1 MPWYVAAAGATG
13 LTHRKQNL
21 PCQDCAAVDV
31 TSTGLAVAALSDGA
45 GSAPKAELGARA
57 TVETALAFLKHREWP
72 GTPTQDQV
80 NAAFAE
86 LHETILLSLQQC
98 AQKEMCELDALAC
111 TLIAF
116 VAAENWLAGVQIGD
130 GLLLGRPAGGDL
142 RMLVKPNRGEYVNE
156 TVFVTSKTEKPE
168 RETLFLPSAF
178 EFICASSDGIERVA
192 IKYADWTPHEP
203 FFSPLEEYMLTRPSP
218 EQGQKDVR
226 EYLEREKF
234 DAKID
239 DDRAMVL
246 CRFLPDLNTVPT
258 LVDMPAV
265 PPEPSP
271 NSSPSNE
278 EKK

>member
-13 LTHRKQNL
+13 LSHRKQNL

-31 TSTGLAVAALSDGA
+31 TSTGLVVAALSDGA
-45 GSAPKAELGARA
+45 GSAPKAELGART
-57 TVETALAFLKHREWP
+57 TVETTLAFLKHREWP
-72 GTPTQDQV
+72 QSPTQDTTDR
-80 NAAFAE
+80 AFIE
-86 LHETILLSLQQC
+86 LHETLLLSLQQI
-98 AQKEMCELDALAC
+98 AQKENCELDALAC

-116 VAAENWLAGVQIGD
+116 VAAENWLAALQVGD
-130 GLLLGRPAGGDL
+130 GLFLGRPAGGDL
-142 RMLVKPNRGEYVNE
+142 RLLFKPNRGEYVNE
-156 TVFVTSKTEKPE
+156 TVFVTSKSEQPQ
-168 RETLFLPSAF
+168 RQTLFLPSAF
-178 EFICASSDGIERVA
+178 EFLCASSDGIERVA
-192 IKYADWTPHEP
+192 IKYADWSPFEP
-203 FFSPLEEYMLTRPSP
+203 FFAPLEEYMLSRPTP

-265 PPEPSP
+265 GPEPGGVP
-271 NSSPSNE
+271 Q
-278 EKK
+278 